1 VKPPQ
6 HQQISSSAPVV
17 SSKQNPWM
25 LLVVGDDAARVAQG
39 VERPFVLPLMAA
51 DRDGGIRCGG
61 DAGSGGSV
69 ARRD

>member
-1 VKPPQ
+1 
-6 HQQISSSAPVV
+6 
-17 SSKQNPWM
+17 M

-51 DRDGGIRCGG
+51 DRDGGISCGG